1 MTETEATTERVLIID
16 DDPDVG
22 RLLEIQIKATGRE
35 TQLTDDPEEF
45 LTLHREWN
53 PDFVVVDLVM
63 PKMDGLDVL
72 THLARD
78 RCTARVIISSGMGG
92 RVLDA
97 ARRFADANGLV
108 IAGVLGKPH
117 TQAELRAVLDRHES
131 PTIPTKST
139 AAESAPALTSWR
151 PTEFQ
156 VAFRAA
162 VMGDEFAVAYQ
173 PKVDCKTG
181 SVAGY
186 EALARWTHPD
196 RGTIPPDEF
205 VPMAERF
212 GLIGLL
218 TERVMRDALGW
229 FAGRP
234 RAEGVRIAI
243 NISAGEFDEPS
254 LDKRFVTA
262 CAEAGVAPSEVVL
275 EITETSA
282 MADPARSLQL
292 LTRLRLE
299 GFHLSL
305 DDFGTGYSSM
315 LQLARLPFSELKV
328 DRSFVT
334 TAATSDESVIVVRS
348 IIDLGHALGMHLTAE
363 GVEDAWVLALLAD
376 LGCDYAQ
383 GFYIARPML
392 PEALDVWAANASI

>member
-1 MTETEATTERVLIID
+1 MREPEVTTERVLIID
-16 DDPDVG
+16 DDPDVR
-22 RLLEIQIKATGRE
+22 RLLEIQVKATGRE
-35 TQLTDDPEEF
+35 TRVTDDPEEF
-45 LTLHREWN
+45 LTLHREWK
-53 PDFVVVDLVM
+53 PDFVVIDLVM

-72 THLARD
+72 THLAQD

-92 RVLDA
+92 RVMDA

-117 TQAELRAVLDRHES
+117 TQAELREVFERHAS
-131 PTIPTKST
+131 PARSP
-139 AAESAPALTSWR
+139 AADSAPAPTSWR
-151 PTEFQ
+151 ATEFQ
-156 VAFRAA
+156 VAFSAA
-162 VMGDEFAVAYQ
+162 AMGDELAVAYQ

-181 SVAGY
+181 AVVGY
-186 EALARWTHPD
+186 EALARWTHPE
-196 RGTIPPDEF
+196 RGPIPPDEF
-205 VPMAERF
+205 VPLAERF
-212 GLIGLL
+212 GLISLL
-218 TERVMRDALGW
+218 TERVMGDALRW
-229 FAGRP
+229 FGGRTH
-234 RAEGVRIAI
+234 AEGVRIAI

-254 LDKRFVTA
+254 LDKRFVAA
-262 CAEAGVAPSEVVL
+262 CEEAGVAPGDVIL

-299 GFHLSL
+299 GFQLSL

-363 GVEDAWVLALLAD
+363 GVEDAWVLALLTD

-383 GFYIARPML
+383 GYHIARPMSPDAL
-392 PEALDVWAANASI
+392 EAWATDRSI

>member
-1 MTETEATTERVLIID
+1 MKEPESTTQRVLIID

-22 RLLEIQIKATGRE
+22 RLLEIQIKGTGRE
-35 TQLTDDPEEF
+35 TRLTDDPEEF
-45 LTLHREWN
+45 LRLHREWN
-53 PDFVVVDLVM
+53 PDFVVIDLVM

-72 THLARD
+72 THLAQD
-78 RCTARVIISSGMGG
+78 RCTAKVVISSGMGG
-92 RVLDA
+92 RVMDA

-117 TQAELRAVLDRHES
+117 TQAELRAVFERQ
-131 PTIPTKST
+131 TNPTKLSGEE
-139 AAESAPALTSWR
+139 AAPGPTSWR
-151 PTEFQ
+151 ATEFQ

-181 SVAGY
+181 AIVGY
-186 EALARWTHPD
+186 EALARWNSPV

-205 VPMAERF
+205 VPLAERF

-218 TERVMRDALGW
+218 TERVMGDALRW

-234 RAEGVRIAI
+234 REEGVRIAI

-262 CAEAGVAPSEVVL
+262 CEDAGVAPGDVVL

-328 DRSFVT
+328 DKSFVT

-383 GFYIARPML
+383 GFHIARPMS
-392 PEALDVWAANASI
+392 PAAVDAWEAEASV

>member
-1 MTETEATTERVLIID
+1 MERVLIID

-22 RLLEIQIKATGRE
+22 RLLEIQVKSTGRE
-35 TQLTDDPEEF
+35 TRLTDDPEEF
-45 LTLHREWN
+45 LRLHREWN
-53 PDFVVVDLVM
+53 PDFVVIDLVM

-72 THLARD
+72 THLAQD
-78 RCTARVIISSGMGG
+78 RCTARVVISSGMGG
-92 RVLDA
+92 RVMDA

-117 TQAELRAVLDRHES
+117 AQADVRAVFERHANS
-131 PTIPTKST
+131 TKLSSD
-139 AAESAPALTSWR
+139 EVPPPPTSWR
-151 PTEFQ
+151 ATEFQ

-162 VMGDEFAVAYQ
+162 VMGDELAVAYQ
-173 PKVDCKTG
+173 PKVDCTTG
-181 SVAGY
+181 ALVGY
-186 EALARWTHPD
+186 EALARWNHPD
-196 RGTIPPDEF
+196 RGSIPPDEF
-205 VPMAERF
+205 VPLAERF
-212 GLIGLL
+212 GLVALL
-218 TERVMRDALGW
+218 TERVMGDALTW
-229 FAGRP
+229 FARSP

-262 CAEAGVAPSEVVL
+262 CSDAGVAPGDVIL
-275 EITETSA
+275 EMTETGA

-348 IIDLGHALGMHLTAE
+348 IIDLGHALGMRLTAE
-363 GVEDAWVLALLAD
+363 GVEDAWVMALLTD

-383 GFYIARPML
+383 GYHIARPMAPDEVDAWA
-392 PEALDVWAANASI
+392 PEPSI

>member
-35 TQLTDDPEEF
+35 TRLTDDPEEF

-53 PDFVVVDLVM
+53 PDFVVIDLVM

-72 THLARD
+72 THLSRD

-92 RVLDA
+92 RVMDA

-117 TQAELRAVLDRHES
+117 SQAELRAVLDRHAS
-131 PTIPTKST
+131 PMKPG
-139 AAESAPALTSWR
+139 AEESAPAPTSWR
-151 PTEFQ
+151 ATEFQ
-156 VAFRAA
+156 VAFQAA
-162 VMGDEFAVAYQ
+162 VMGDEFKVAYQ

-181 SVAGY
+181 AVVGY

-196 RGTIPPDEF
+196 RGSIPPDEF
-205 VPMAERF
+205 VPLAERF

-218 TERVMRDALGW
+218 TERVMTEALRW

-234 RAEGVRIAI
+234 HAEGVRIAI
-243 NISAGEFDEPS
+243 NISASEFDEPS

-262 CAEAGVAPSEVVL
+262 CEEAGVSPSDVVL

-328 DRSFVT
+328 DKSFVT

-383 GFYIARPML
+383 GFYIARPMF
-392 PEALDVWAANASI
+392 PDALDAWATDTSI

>member
-1 MTETEATTERVLIID
+1 M
-16 DDPDVG
+16 
-22 RLLEIQIKATGRE
+22 QIKATGRE
-35 TQLTDDPEEF
+35 ARLTDDPEEF
-45 LTLHREWN
+45 LTLHRDWS
-53 PDFVVVDLVM
+53 PDFVVIDLVM

-72 THLARD
+72 THLAQD

-92 RVLDA
+92 RVMDA
-97 ARRFADANGLV
+97 ARRFADANGLI

-117 TQAELRAVLDRHES
+117 TQTELRAVFERHSRPQES
-131 PTIPTKST
+131 DSAKS
-139 AAESAPALTSWR
+139 EPAPTSWR
-151 PTEFQ
+151 ATEFQ

-162 VMGDEFAVAYQ
+162 VMSDELAVAYQ

-181 SVAGY
+181 AIVGY
-186 EALARWTHPD
+186 EALARWTHPE
-196 RGTIPPDEF
+196 RGSISPDEF
-205 VPMAERF
+205 VPLAERF
-212 GLIGLL
+212 GIISLL
-218 TERVMRDALGW
+218 TERVMGDALRW
-229 FAGRP
+229 FAGGEH
-234 RAEGVRIAI
+234 AESVRIAI

-262 CAEAGVAPSEVVL
+262 CEEAGVAPSDVVL

-348 IIDLGHALGMHLTAE
+348 IIELGHALGMQLTAE

-383 GFYIARPML
+383 GFLIARPML
-392 PEALDVWAANASI
+392 PDALDAWSADVSI

>member
-1 MTETEATTERVLIID
+1 LTEPEVAKERVLIID

-22 RLLEIQIKATGRE
+22 HLLEIQIKATGRE
-35 TQLTDDPEEF
+35 TRLTDEPEEF
-45 LTLHREWN
+45 LALHRDWN

-72 THLARD
+72 AHLSRD
-78 RCTARVIISSGMGG
+78 RCTARVVISSGMGG
-92 RVLDA
+92 RVMDA
-97 ARRFADANGLV
+97 ARRFADANGLI

-117 TQAELRAVLDRHES
+117 TQAELRAVFERHAKPRKLDS
-131 PTIPTKST
+131 
-139 AAESAPALTSWR
+139 AEPAPAPTSWR
-151 PTEFQ
+151 ATEFQ
-156 VAFRAA
+156 VAFRTA

-181 SVAGY
+181 AVVGY
-186 EALARWTHPD
+186 EALARWNHPE
-196 RGTIPPDEF
+196 RGSIPPDEF
-205 VPMAERF
+205 VPLAERF
-212 GLIGLL
+212 GLVSLL
-218 TERVMRDALGW
+218 TERVMGDALGW

-234 RAEGVRIAI
+234 HAEGVRIAI

-254 LDKRFVTA
+254 LDKHFVTA
-262 CAEAGVAPSEVVL
+262 CEEAGVPPGDVVL

-363 GVEDAWVLALLAD
+363 GVEDAWVLALLGD

-383 GFYIARPML
+383 GFYIARPMF
-392 PEALDVWAANASI
+392 PDALDAWAADVSI